1 MMNVDPSEIN
11 KLVRVLAIMR
21 IDGINCHDDVHD
33 FAGKMKVS
41 ANAAYKDYKAYQEL
55 ADELTD
61 TIKYAEVYVKFHD
74 NPGNLDKGYI
84 EYCQKQAEEHCATT
98 EYGLKGLIAKR
109 DELRKK
115 ANEARKKAN
124 YYSDRAADYD
134 SILQGVREID
144 IYPPERKPEEKK
156 QTTPKKKLRR

>member
-1 MMNVDPSEIN
+1 MNVDPSEIN

-33 FAGKMKVS
+33 LAGKMKVS
-41 ANAAYKDYKAYQEL
+41 ANAAYKDYKAYQNL
-55 ADELTD
+55 ADKLNEP
-61 TIKYAEVYVKFHD
+61 IKYAEVYVKFHD
-74 NPGNLDKGYI
+74 NPGNLDEGYI
-84 EYCQKQAEEHCATT
+84 EYCRKRAEEHCATT
-98 EYGLKGLIAKR
+98 EYGLKGLIAKL

-115 ANEARKKAN
+115 ADEARKKAN

-134 SILQGVREID
+134 SILQAVRDIE

-156 QTTPKKKLRR
+156 TQTPKKKIRR